1 MVVGKLDWTTPT
13 TSSSQS
19 SSSLNRNVF
28 IGTALGITASALL
41 LTKGKLKNLPKMN
54 YGVKEVMAIC
64 AGSTI
69 GGYTAANLT
78 TKDNFKGR
86 TLELKNEL
94 IFNDFIPLMVL
105 KGADLLIKTKNK
117 LAKSIAL
124 AGTLLGA
131 TIVSH
136 KVGENNLK
144 KKGLNPNYPVKACHL
159 LADFDDFLLP
169 IAIAT
174 KSKWLQQFLK
184 IISPITFAPL
194 GINVGT
200 TKDSKYYS
208 SVSSSGSGSSV
219 GSSGSSSGSGSSV
232 DSGSTV
238 GSSVGSTVGSG
249 VGSGSSGNKA
259 L

>member
-1 MVVGKLDWTTPT
+1 MTVTLDSIRSFPTKTPQQAESKT
-13 TSSSQS
+13 
-19 SSSLNRNVF
+19 LNCNVF

-41 LTKGKLKNLPKMN
+41 LTKGKLKSLPKME
-54 YGVKEVMAIC
+54 YGVKEVMVIC

-69 GGYTAANLT
+69 GGYLAANLT

-131 TIVSH
+131 TVISH
-136 KVGENNLK
+136 KIGESNLK

-169 IAIAT
+169 GSIYRH
-174 KSKWLQQFLK
+174 
-184 IISPITFAPL
+184 
-194 GINVGT
+194 
-200 TKDSKYYS
+200 DS
-208 SVSSSGSGSSV
+208 
-219 GSSGSSSGSGSSV
+219 
-232 DSGSTV
+232 
-238 GSSVGSTVGSG
+238 
-249 VGSGSSGNKA
+249 
-259 L
+259 

>member
-1 MVVGKLDWTTPT
+1 MVVGKVDWTNS
-13 TSSSQS
+13 SSSQS
-19 SSSLNRNVF
+19 SKNLNRNVA
-28 IGTALGITASALL
+28 IGTAIGITTAALL
-41 LTKGKLKNLPKMN
+41 LTKGKLKALPKMS
-54 YGVKEVMAIC
+54 YGIKEVMAIC
-64 AGSTI
+64 AGSSI

-94 IFNDFIPLMVL
+94 VYNDFIPLIIL

-131 TIVSH
+131 TFFSH
-136 KVGENNLK
+136 KVGENELK
-144 KKGLNPNYPVKACHL
+144 KKGLKSNYPVKACHL
-159 LADFDDFLLP
+159 IADFDDFLLP

-184 IISPITFAPL
+184 IISPVTFAPL
-194 GINVGT
+194 GYNVGT

-208 SVSSSGSGSSV
+208 SSA
-219 GSSGSSSGSGSSV
+219 
-232 DSGSTV
+232 SGST
-238 GSSVGSTVGSG
+238 
-249 VGSGSSGNKA
+249 SGSNS